1 MKKYFT
7 LIALLILPVIQ
18 IHSSGA
24 DPSQNSITAAEIDSK
39 SDKEKIGYYIGM
51 GDFYLKKNDY
61 ISAIESYNK
70 ALEIDDSDPVILLKS
85 GEAYRLADITDE
97 AINFYVRA
105 LKNKC
110 SDIRVFLGMGVV
122 LKEKLLY
129 EESEK
134 YFKKALEKE
143 KNNITALDGLAYIYA
158 EKGSY
163 DLAIEMNKKLLLA
176 KSNDETKNN
185 IAELYIFSN
194 NFEEAGKYFTA
205 SPESAVMSGYIAL
218 RSSSTQV
225 TGSFGSD
232 NETFIKGLSFLMKA
246 NTENAKKY
254 FKILVDGKDDSLAKK
269 LAIVLYGK

>member
-7 LIALLILPVIQ
+7 LIALLILPVIP

-24 DPSQNSITAAEIDSK
+24 DSAAKIDSK
-39 SDKEKIGYYIGM
+39 SDKEKIVYYIGK
-51 GDFYLKKNDY
+51 GDFYLGKNDF

-70 ALEIDDSDPVILLKS
+70 ALEIEDSDPVILLKL
-85 GEAYRLADITDE
+85 GEAYRIADIKDE
-97 AINFYVRA
+97 AINYYVRA
-105 LKNKC
+105 MNRKC
-110 SDIRVFLGMGVV
+110 SDIKVFLGMGVV

-143 KNNITALDGLAYIYA
+143 KNNIAALGGLAYIYT
-158 EKGSY
+158 EKGNY
-163 DLAIEMNKKLLLA
+163 GLAIEMNKKLLLIRPD
-176 KSNDETKNN
+176 DETKNN
-185 IAELYIFSN
+185 IAELYILSN
-194 NFEEAGKYFTA
+194 NFKEAGKYFTA

-218 RSSSTQV
+218 HSSSTQV
-225 TGSFGSD
+225 SGSFGSD

-246 NTENAKKY
+246 NAENAKKY